1 MNLDVDLS
9 RCLLLKDMPDKDVA
23 KVKEK
28 VAKLDGVKKALWVDD
43 FVDLSVPK
51 EILPKD
57 MTDLLYNGDKSTMI
71 IVMLKE
77 RYSNTNYSK
86 YCTTN

>member
-1 MNLDVDLS
+1 MCIRD
-9 RCLLLKDMPDKDVA
+9 R
-23 KVKEK
+23 
-28 VAKLDGVKKALWVDD
+28 LDGVKKALWVDD

-77 RYSNTNYSK
+77 GTATLTTQNTVQQIRDIVGVQGFLSGMSEMCIRDRY
-86 YCTTN
+86 